1 MGGQTSVVLR
11 HQELGIANAPFG
23 KKLLNSYMGNICSIL
38 VVYDIV
44 HSGNEAEFGSEIW
57 IFLLNPYLT
66 WKTEFCVFTNIR
78 ESRI

>member
-1 MGGQTSVVLR
+1 MGGQTSIVLR

-38 VVYDIV
+38 VVYDVI

-57 IFLLNPYLT
+57 NFFAKSLFDLENGILCLH
-66 WKTEFCVFTNIR
+66 KH
-78 ESRI
+78 S